1 LSAFKITII
10 VILSVLLFFSL
21 NILAAGIAVD
31 RTILNAGYIN
41 SAIEKLDLP
50 AVMQEAISSD
60 LDEGLPPEALES
72 LVYAAGS
79 LEAEIKTRLGYAVT
93 DVYEYIRGG
102 TSQIDLPRVL
112 RNSLLADE
120 FINSFIGKLDIKA
133 ISHDIAMEMTRESV
147 PGEISYYVD
156 LPGSVDK
163 VIQDNEPQLKS
174 QLQKAAC
181 SIAAWLTGES
191 GSADSRIDIEPLIED
206 LRQLLVEDF
215 IQAPPAYLAG
225 FSEQEITAEFN
236 RLFDQYTSSVPRDI
250 DIIQMVSDN
259 DLKAEFD
266 DATAITETALV
277 EARDAASIFKTAFII
292 SVVTVFVLGVLIVL
306 VHANAGRALFNL
318 GIVLVVCGLF
328 VLAAV
333 LIGKSL
339 IPREAFLPYEAQSV
353 ITNWAAGTI
362 HAAFNPV
369 LVTGLVYL
377 ALGILMNGTYFVM
390 KRQERY

>member
-1 LSAFKITII
+1 MSAFKITII

-31 RTILNAGYIN
+31 RTILNTGYIN

-50 AVMQEAISSD
+50 AVMQEAVND
-60 LDEGLPPEALES
+60 NPDEGLPPEALES
-72 LVYAAGS
+72 LVYAVGS

-181 SIAAWLTGES
+181 SIAAWLTGN
-191 GSADSRIDIEPLIED
+191 
-206 LRQLLVEDF
+206 
-215 IQAPPAYLAG
+215 LA
-225 FSEQEITAEFN
+225 QPIAE
-236 RLFDQYTSSVPRDI
+236 
-250 DIIQMVSDN
+250 
-259 DLKAEFD
+259 
-266 DATAITETALV
+266 
-277 EARDAASIFKTAFII
+277 
-292 SVVTVFVLGVLIVL
+292 
-306 VHANAGRALFNL
+306 
-318 GIVLVVCGLF
+318 
-328 VLAAV
+328 
-333 LIGKSL
+333 
-339 IPREAFLPYEAQSV
+339 
-353 ITNWAAGTI
+353 
-362 HAAFNPV
+362 
-369 LVTGLVYL
+369 
-377 ALGILMNGTYFVM
+377 
-390 KRQERY
+390 